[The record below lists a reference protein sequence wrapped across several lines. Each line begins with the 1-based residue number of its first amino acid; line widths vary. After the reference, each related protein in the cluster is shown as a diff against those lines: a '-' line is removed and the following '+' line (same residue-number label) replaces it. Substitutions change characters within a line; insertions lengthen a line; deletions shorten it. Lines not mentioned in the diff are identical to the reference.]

1 MRISQTGVTTVLTT
15 LLTTANAHSWIE
27 QLTTIASNGT
37 FVGTPG
43 YPRGYVARTSPDFSD
58 KAMTHILPTDGG
70 EVKKSDMMCMDTQ
83 RKQKQADDDHPR
95 LQTAAGSGIALR
107 FQENGHVTLPET
119 QKGKPKN
126 RGTVYVYGTTEPKED
141 EKFLDI
147 HKVWNEDGTG
157 GDKRG
162 VLLTKQNFDDGRCYQ
177 VNGGEISKNRQ
188 EKFPHQADQVM
199 GADMWCQTDVGLPSD
214 APSGK
219 PYTLYWV
226 WDWPTLPGDDPSIP
240 DGKPEIYT
248 TCMDVDVT
256 DSAETNMRVQ
266 SGYKE
271 GQPLDKAAIPEQ
283 FAEMFKSGGGSQGA
297 ASSTGPSSGASSA
310 PAGQSSAPA
319 QSSAPV
325 KPSAPFGQSSTPVIQ
340 SSLPESPASSPSNSP
355 AKRQSNQG
363 SSPASPPAGSATT
376 PAVSAAHSSAARPF
390 PHTFQARGSF
400 VTRTK
405 TVQPADCHQSS

>member
-1 MRISQTGVTTVLTT
+1 
-15 LLTTANAHSWIE
+15 
-27 QLTTIASNGT
+27 
-37 FVGTPG
+37 
-43 YPRGYVARTSPDFSD
+43 
-58 KAMTHILPTDGG
+58 
-70 EVKKSDMMCMDTQ
+70 MDSQ

-107 FQENGHVTLPET
+107 FQENGHVTMPET

-141 EKFLDI
+141 EKFLDV

-177 VNGGEISKNRQ
+177 INGGEISKDRQ
-188 EKFPHQADQVM
+188 SKFPHQADQVM

-226 WDWPTLPGDDPSIP
+226 WDWPTLPGDDSSLP

-256 DSAETNMRVQ
+256 DGAETNMRVQ

-271 GQPLDKAAIPEQ
+271 GQPLDKAAIPGQ
-283 FAEMFKSGGGSQGA
+283 FAEMFKSGGGSKSA
-297 ASSTGPSSGASSA
+297 ASSAGP
-310 PAGQSSAPA
+310 
-319 QSSAPV
+319 SSAPV
-325 KPSAPFGQSSTPVIQ
+325 GQSSTPAVQ
-340 SSLPESPASSPSNSP
+340 SSPASPASSPSNSP

-363 SSPASPPAGSATT
+363 SSPASSPAGSATT
-376 PAVSAAHSSAARPF
+376 PAVSAAHPSGARPF
-390 PHTFQARGSF
+390 SHTFQARGSF
-400 VTRTK
+400 VTWTK
-405 TVQPADCHQSS
+405 RIQPTDCHQSS